1 MLWPA
6 VEVGLESTSKTNV
19 PLTRIQKL
27 IGKRMLASKRTK
39 PCFYIEDMADV
50 TELLAQRHALSKSLG
65 VKITS
70 NTFLIRSLAVA
81 ASHYPLILG
90 CLRDEGLN
98 AFIDI
103 PPEIN
108 VGFAVNSPQG
118 LVVPVVRNAD
128 RKTLAQIAAEE
139 RTLTQAARSNKL
151 TLEQIEGETIAMS
164 NLGAYDID
172 TFVGIVPPAASAI
185 LAVGKVL
192 RMVVPNDR
200 RFEVRKQMSLSL
212 AVDHRIVDGVY
223 AAKFLHLIAEQLNDP
238 ERLE

>member
-1 MLWPA
+1 
-6 VEVGLESTSKTNV
+6 
-19 PLTRIQKL
+19 
-27 IGKRMLASKRTK
+27 
-39 PCFYIEDMADV
+39 
-50 TELLAQRHALSKSLG
+50 
-65 VKITS
+65 
-70 NTFLIRSLAVA
+70 
-81 ASHYPLILG
+81 
-90 CLRDEGLN
+90 
-98 AFIDI
+98 
-103 PPEIN
+103 
-108 VGFAVNSPQG
+108 
-118 LVVPVVRNAD
+118 
-128 RKTLAQIAAEE
+128 
-139 RTLTQAARSNKL
+139 
-151 TLEQIEGETIAMS
+151 MS